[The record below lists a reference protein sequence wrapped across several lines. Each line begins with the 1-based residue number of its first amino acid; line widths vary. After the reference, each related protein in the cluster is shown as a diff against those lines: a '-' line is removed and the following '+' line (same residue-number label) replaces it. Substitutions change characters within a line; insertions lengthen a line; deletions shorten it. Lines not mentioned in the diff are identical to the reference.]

1 MNDLA
6 KNHSNSGMKVLLISV
21 RADLGGG
28 PEHLYRLVEGLG
40 YRVRATIALPNE
52 PPYWDRAASLENVD
66 DLIEIPKRK
75 FELAV
80 LFRLAQFVR
89 KSDIQVIHSHG
100 KGAGLYSR
108 LVGLLTGRPVV
119 HTFHGLHIGDYG
131 FIKRNLYISL
141 EKMLGALTSR
151 AIAVSDGERELLANH
166 NIISDR
172 KLQTVA
178 NGVPLSPVRPR
189 KKPDGTARIIAVNRF
204 NHQKNPDLLVRVGS
218 ALEARGLDFQI
229 KVIGDGEP
237 DDVARIK
244 ALATS
249 AGLEHRFAWIGG
261 VDDPRSYYRAA
272 DVFLSTSRWEGMPL
286 ALLEAMAESVAI
298 VATDVVG
305 NRDALDH
312 GRVGWLYED
321 EDAEAAADQ
330 IVLALS
336 GTQSDKTK
344 LAWELVSEEFS
355 VNRMCF
361 ETFQIYSS
369 LPK

>member
-1 MNDLA
+1 MNGFA
-6 KNHSNSGMKVLLISV
+6 ANHSNSGMKVLLISV

-40 YRVRATIALPNE
+40 DRVCATLALPNE
-52 PPYWDRAASLENVD
+52 LPYWDRAAALENVD

-108 LVGLLTGRPVV
+108 LVGLFTGRPVV
-119 HTFHGLHIGDYG
+119 HTYHGLHIGDYG
-131 FIKRNLYISL
+131 SIKRNLYISM
-141 EKMLGALTSR
+141 EKMLGGLTSR
-151 AIAVSDGERELLANH
+151 SVAVSDGERELLANH
-166 NIISDR
+166 RIISDR
-172 KLQTVA
+172 KLQMVT

-189 KKPDGTARIIAVNRF
+189 KEPANTVQIIAVNRF
-204 NHQKNPDLLVRVGS
+204 NHQKDPDLLVSVGS

-237 DDVARIK
+237 DDVARTK
-244 ALATS
+244 ALASS

-305 NRDALDH
+305 NRDALDY
-312 GRVGWLYED
+312 GRVGWLYKGG
-321 EDAEAAADQ
+321 DAEAAADQ

-336 GTQSDKTK
+336 DAQSYKAK
-344 LAWELVSEEFS
+344 LAWDIVSEKFS
-355 VNRMCF
+355 VDRMCF
-361 ETFQIYSS
+361 ETFEIYSS
-369 LPK
+369 LSK